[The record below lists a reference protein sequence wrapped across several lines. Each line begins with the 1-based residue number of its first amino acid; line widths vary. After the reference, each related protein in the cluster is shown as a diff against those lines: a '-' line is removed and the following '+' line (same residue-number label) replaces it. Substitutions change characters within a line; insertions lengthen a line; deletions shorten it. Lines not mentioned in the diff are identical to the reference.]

1 MVETALIANK
11 LYEKVKLSEGTS
23 LDQIAVKVIRNDCP
37 EFLLPMR
44 VVEIDGDTELRYEV
58 AGGVAFNLQ
67 NHSMSKKETVEL
79 LLNMLEAFEKCPDYF
94 LDIHKLYL
102 DENHIYLGK
111 DCKNVKYV
119 YIPTD
124 TYENDDSRIV
134 SFFNKLIAE
143 LQITDDKNF
152 QLELIRILVVD
163 SNIHSLYEKLKSD
176 MTGGFNEKKTSP
188 VIENKPAENNVN
200 PVQPAPQTK
209 NTVNVQPVINEKP
222 QPADTAKDDSL
233 VNALFGDESPKKAK
247 KNGGF
252 FNLFGGKKHA
262 NEDTSEPKA
271 AKTANN
277 PAAPH
282 AIPAAKEYTAPVIP
296 AMDVTSIDGTDI
308 EDDSSLYLELVDS
321 NGMNCPRRINI
332 TFNNNQFVIGRVDS
346 AGNRNA
352 DFCFERSFSSIS
364 RRHCCLETDGNNMYL
379 IDLASTNHTYLN
391 QNPLIPNN
399 RYPIS
404 RGDVIRFTDKTPIS
418 YRVM

>member
-102 DENHIYLGK
+102 DESHIYLGK

-152 QLELIRILVVD
+152 QLELQARLM
-163 SNIHSLYEKLKSD
+163 ER
-176 MTGGFNEKKTSP
+176 
-188 VIENKPAENNVN
+188 
-200 PVQPAPQTK
+200 
-209 NTVNVQPVINEKP
+209 
-222 QPADTAKDDSL
+222 DDW
-233 VNALFGDESPKKAK
+233 A
-247 KNGGF
+247 
-252 FNLFGGKKHA
+252 
-262 NEDTSEPKA
+262 SE
-271 AKTANN
+271 
-277 PAAPH
+277 
-282 AIPAAKEYTAPVIP
+282 
-296 AMDVTSIDGTDI
+296 
-308 EDDSSLYLELVDS
+308 
-321 NGMNCPRRINI
+321 R
-332 TFNNNQFVIGRVDS
+332 
-346 AGNRNA
+346 
-352 DFCFERSFSSIS
+352 
-364 RRHCCLETDGNNMYL
+364 
-379 IDLASTNHTYLN
+379 
-391 QNPLIPNN
+391 
-399 RYPIS
+399 
-404 RGDVIRFTDKTPIS
+404 
-418 YRVM
+418 